1 MDKIFEKIIKYSL
14 IFTLIFI
21 ENSYAQSI
29 RSILKNSE
37 SELINYVYKN
47 KEKFEVQ
54 IILTELKKR
63 KNGFT
68 IHKKKF
74 NVDKKNYFYPASSIK
89 LPIALLT
96 IEKIN
101 ENPNL
106 NINSEFSIE
115 GDSIIT
121 TFKKE
126 ITDLFI
132 ISSNESY
139 NRLFE
144 FLGQDYINKKLK
156 QKGFKDFSIYHRLST
171 KESDN
176 LKTKEINF
184 YRNGEINQIQKS
196 INNKPLTKLNLKNL
210 NKGIGFI
217 LDNELQNKS
226 MDFSRKNY
234 FSIEE
239 LNNILICLFFPE
251 VSKNKKFNL
260 SNSQNLL
267 IQKLMSSTPYDMGF
281 DKNIYPNN
289 YNKFFIYG
297 DKDGMINDNIY
308 NKVGNAYGYSIDNA
322 YIYNKNSDRHFVL
335 TACIYTNANNIL
347 NDNYYEYD
355 EIGIPFLAEIGRFL
369 TNYNIRQ

>member
-14 IFTLIFI
+14 IFILIFI

-106 NINSEFSIE
+106 NINSEFSIK

>member
-156 QKGFKDFSIYHRLST
+156 QKGFKDFSISHRLST

-210 NKGIGFI
+210 NKGVGFI

-251 VSKNKKFNL
+251 ISKNKKFNL
-260 SNSQNLL
+260 SKSQNLL
-267 IQKLMSSTPYDMGF
+267 IQKLMSSTPFEMGF

>member
-1 MDKIFEKIIKYSL
+1 MHKKILKIIKYAL
-14 IFTLIFI
+14 LFLLIFI
-21 ENSYAQSI
+21 EKPYAQSL
-29 RSILKNSE
+29 RTILKNSE
-37 SELINYVYKN
+37 SDLINYVYEN
-47 KEKFEVQ
+47 HEKFEVQ

-63 KNGFT
+63 KNSFT

-74 NVDKKNYFYPASSIK
+74 NSDKKNYFYPASSIK

-101 ENPNL
+101 KNPKL
-106 NINSEFSIE
+106 NINSEFSIQ

-144 FLGQDYINKKLK
+144 FLGQDYINEKLK
-156 QKGFKDFSIYHRLST
+156 QKGFKDFSISHRLST
-171 KESDN
+171 EKSDN

-184 YRNGEINQIQKS
+184 YRNGKINQIQKS

-210 NKGIGFI
+210 NKGIGFM
-217 LDNELQNKS
+217 LDNELQNKP

-234 FSIEE
+234 FSINE
-239 LNNILICLFFPE
+239 LNNVLICLFFPE

-260 SNSQNLL
+260 SKSQNLL
-267 IQKLMSSTPYDMGF
+267 IQKLMSSTPFDMGF

-297 DKDGMINDNIY
+297 DKDGMINDNIF
-308 NKVGNAYGYSIDNA
+308 NKVGNAHGYSIDNA
-322 YIYNKNSDRHFVL
+322 YIYEEKSDRHFVL
-335 TACIYTNANNIL
+335 TASIYTNGNNIL
-347 NDNYYEYD
+347 NDNKYEYH

>member
-14 IFTLIFI
+14 LFSLIFTV
-21 ENSYAQSI
+21 NSYAQSI

-156 QKGFKDFSIYHRLST
+156 QKGFKDFSISHRLST

-210 NKGIGFI
+210 NKGVGFI

-260 SNSQNLL
+260 SKSQNLL
-267 IQKLMSSTPYDMGF
+267 IQKLMSSTPFEMGF

>member
-1 MDKIFEKIIKYSL
+1 MSL
-14 IFTLIFI
+14 
-21 ENSYAQSI
+21 
-29 RSILKNSE
+29 
-37 SELINYVYKN
+37 ELINYVYKN
-47 KEKFEVQ
+47 QEKFEVQ

-156 QKGFKDFSIYHRLST
+156 QKGFKDFSISHRLST

-210 NKGIGFI
+210 NKGVGFI

-239 LNNILICLFFPE
+239 LNNILIFLFFPE
-251 VSKNKKFNL
+251 ISKNKKFNL
-260 SNSQNLL
+260 SKSQNLL
-267 IQKLMSSTPYDMGF
+267 IQKLMSSTPFEMGF

>member
-37 SELINYVYKN
+37 SELINYVYN
-47 KEKFEVQ
+47 NQEKFEVQ

-68 IHKKKF
+68 IHKKRF

-106 NINSEFSIE
+106 NINSEFSIK

-156 QKGFKDFSIYHRLST
+156 QKGFKDFSISHRLST

-210 NKGIGFI
+210 NKGVGFI

-260 SNSQNLL
+260 SKSQNLL
-267 IQKLMSSTPYDMGF
+267 IQKLMSSTPFDMGF

-369 TNYNIRQ
+369 TNYNIKQ

>member
-14 IFTLIFI
+14 LFTLIFI

-47 KEKFEVQ
+47 QEKFEVQ

-106 NINSEFSIE
+106 NINSEFLIE

-156 QKGFKDFSIYHRLST
+156 QKGFKDFSISHRLST
-171 KESDN
+171 DKSDN

-210 NKGIGFI
+210 NKGVGFT

-260 SNSQNLL
+260 SKSQNLL
-267 IQKLMSSTPYDMGF
+267 IQKLMSSTPLDMGF

>member
-1 MDKIFEKIIKYSL
+1 MDKIFVKIIKYAL
-14 IFTLIFI
+14 LFLLIFI
-21 ENSYAQSI
+21 EKPYAQSL
-29 RSILKNSE
+29 RTILKNSE
-37 SELINYVYKN
+37 SDLINYVYDN
-47 KEKFEVQ
+47 HEKFEVQ

-74 NVDKKNYFYPASSIK
+74 NANKNNYFYPASSIK

-101 ENPNL
+101 ENPKL
-106 NINSEFSIE
+106 NINSEFSIQ

-144 FLGQDYINKKLK
+144 FLGQDYINEKLK
-156 QKGFKDFSIYHRLST
+156 QKGFKDFSISHRLST
-171 KESDN
+171 EKSDN

-184 YRNGEINQIQKS
+184 YRNGKINQIQKS
-196 INNKPLTKLNLKNL
+196 INNKPVTKLNLKNL
-210 NKGIGFI
+210 NKGIGFM
-217 LDNELQNKS
+217 LDNELQNKP
-226 MDFSRKNY
+226 MDFSGKNY
-234 FSIEE
+234 FSINE
-239 LNNILICLFFPE
+239 LNNVLICLFFPE

-260 SNSQNLL
+260 SKSQNLL
-267 IQKLMSSTPYDMGF
+267 IQKFMSSTPFNMGF

-297 DKDGMINDNIY
+297 DKDGMINDNIF

-322 YIYNKNSDRHFVL
+322 YIYEEKSDRHFVL
-335 TACIYTNANNIL
+335 TASIYTNGNNIL
-347 NDNYYEYD
+347 NDNKYEYH

>member
-47 KEKFEVQ
+47 QEKFEVQ

-156 QKGFKDFSIYHRLST
+156 QKGFKDFSISHRLST

-210 NKGIGFI
+210 NKGVGFI

-369 TNYNIRQ
+369 TNYNFRQ

>member
-156 QKGFKDFSIYHRLST
+156 QKGFKDFSISHRLST

-210 NKGIGFI
+210 NKGVGFI
-217 LDNELQNKS
+217 LDNQLQNKS

-260 SNSQNLL
+260 SKSQNLL
-267 IQKLMSSTPYDMGF
+267 IQKLMSSTPFDMGF

>member
-21 ENSYAQSI
+21 ENSYAQSL

-106 NINSEFSIE
+106 NINSEFSIK

>member
-1 MDKIFEKIIKYSL
+1 MDKIFKKIIKYSL
-14 IFTLIFI
+14 LFSLIFI

-29 RSILKNSE
+29 RFILKNSE
-37 SELINYVYKN
+37 SKLINYVYN
-47 KEKFEVQ
+47 NQEKFEVQ

-121 TFKKE
+121 TFKKQ

-132 ISSNESY
+132 ISSNDSY

-144 FLGQDYINKKLK
+144 FLGQDYINEKLN
-156 QKGFKDFSIYHRLST
+156 QKGFKDFSISHRLST
-171 KESDN
+171 ETSDN

-196 INNKPLTKLNLKNL
+196 INNKPVTKLNLKNL
-210 NKGIGFI
+210 NKGIGFM
-217 LDNELQNKS
+217 LDNELQNKP
-226 MDFSRKNY
+226 MNFSRKNY
-234 FSIEE
+234 FSINE
-239 LNNILICLFFPE
+239 LNNVLICLFFPE

-260 SNSQNLL
+260 SKSQNLL
-267 IQKLMSSTPYDMGF
+267 IQKLMSSTPFDMGF

-297 DKDGMINDNIY
+297 DKDGMINDNIF

-322 YIYNKNSDRHFVL
+322 YIYKKKSDRHFVL
-335 TACIYTNANNIL
+335 TASIYTNGNNIL
-347 NDNYYEYD
+347 NDNKYEYH

-369 TNYNIRQ
+369 TNYNIKQ

>member
-156 QKGFKDFSIYHRLST
+156 QKGFKDFSISHRLST

>member
-1 MDKIFEKIIKYSL
+1 MDKIFKKIIKYSL
-14 IFTLIFI
+14 LFSLIFI

-29 RSILKNSE
+29 RFILKNSE
-37 SELINYVYKN
+37 SKLINYVYSN
-47 KEKFEVQ
+47 QEKFEVQ

-217 LDNELQNKS
+217 LDNELQDKS

-347 NDNYYEYD
+347 NDNYYEYN

-369 TNYNIRQ
+369 TNYNFRQ

>member
-14 IFTLIFI
+14 LFSLIFT

-47 KEKFEVQ
+47 QEKFEVQ

-226 MDFSRKNY
+226 MGFSRKNY

-260 SNSQNLL
+260 SKSQNLL
-267 IQKLMSSTPYDMGF
+267 IQKLMSSTPFEMGF

>member
-1 MDKIFEKIIKYSL
+1 MYKIFVKIIKYAL
-14 IFTLIFI
+14 LFLLIFI
-21 ENSYAQSI
+21 EKPYAQSL
-29 RSILKNSE
+29 RTILKNSE
-37 SELINYVYKN
+37 SDLINYVYDN
-47 KEKFEVQ
+47 HEKFEVQ

-74 NVDKKNYFYPASSIK
+74 NANKNNYFYPASSIK

-96 IEKIN
+96 IEKLN
-101 ENPNL
+101 ESLNL
-106 NINSEFSIE
+106 NIDTEFSVQ
-115 GDSIIT
+115 GDTIIT

-126 ITDLFI
+126 ITDLFV

-156 QKGFKDFSIYHRLST
+156 QKGFKDFSISHRLST
-171 KESDN
+171 EKSDN
-176 LKTKEINF
+176 LKTKAINF

-196 INNKPLTKLNLKNL
+196 INNKPVTKLNLKNL

-217 LDNELQNKS
+217 LDNELQNKP

-239 LNNILICLFFPE
+239 LNNILICLFFAE

-260 SNSQNLL
+260 SKSQNLL
-267 IQKLMSSTPYDMGF
+267 IQKLMSSTPFDMGF

-297 DKDGMINDNIY
+297 DKDGMINDNIF

-322 YIYNKNSDRHFVL
+322 YIYEEKSDRHFVL
-335 TACIYTNANNIL
+335 TASIYTNGNNIL
-347 NDNYYEYD
+347 NDNNYEYD

-369 TNYNIRQ
+369 TNYKIR

>member
-156 QKGFKDFSIYHRLST
+156 QKGFKDFSISHRLST

-210 NKGIGFI
+210 NKGVGFI

-251 VSKNKKFNL
+251 ISKNKKFNL
-260 SNSQNLL
+260 SKSQNLL
-267 IQKLMSSTPYDMGF
+267 IQKLMSSTPFDMGF

>member
-156 QKGFKDFSIYHRLST
+156 QKGFKDFSISHRLST

-210 NKGIGFI
+210 NKGVGFI
-217 LDNELQNKS
+217 LDNQLQNKS

-239 LNNILICLFFPE
+239 LNNILIFLFFPE

-260 SNSQNLL
+260 SKSQNLL
-267 IQKLMSSTPYDMGF
+267 IQKLMSSTPFDMGF

-335 TACIYTNANNIL
+335 TACIYTNANNII

>member
-210 NKGIGFI
+210 NKGVGFI

-355 EIGIPFLAEIGRFL
+355 EIGIPFLAKIGRFL

>member
-29 RSILKNSE
+29 GSILKNSE
-37 SELINYVYKN
+37 SELINYVYRN

-106 NINSEFSIE
+106 NINSEFSIK

-260 SNSQNLL
+260 SKSQNLL

>member
-47 KEKFEVQ
+47 QEKFEVQ

-156 QKGFKDFSIYHRLST
+156 QKGFKDFSISHRLST

-210 NKGIGFI
+210 NKGVGFI

-260 SNSQNLL
+260 SKSQNLL
-267 IQKLMSSTPYDMGF
+267 IQKLMSSTPFEMGF

>member
-1 MDKIFEKIIKYSL
+1 MHKIFVKIIKYAL
-14 IFTLIFI
+14 LFLLIFI
-21 ENSYAQSI
+21 EKPYAQSL
-29 RSILKNSE
+29 RTILKNSE
-37 SELINYVYKN
+37 SDLINYVYDN
-47 KEKFEVQ
+47 HEKFEVQ

-74 NVDKKNYFYPASSIK
+74 NANKNNYFYPASSIK

-96 IEKIN
+96 IEKLN
-101 ENPNL
+101 ESLNL
-106 NINSEFSIE
+106 NIDTEFSVQ
-115 GDSIIT
+115 GDTIIT

-126 ITDLFI
+126 ITDLFV

-156 QKGFKDFSIYHRLST
+156 QKGFKDFSISHRLST
-171 KESDN
+171 EKSDN
-176 LKTKEINF
+176 LKTKAINF

-196 INNKPLTKLNLKNL
+196 INNKPVTKLNLKNL
-210 NKGIGFI
+210 NKGVGFI
-217 LDNELQNKS
+217 LDNELQNKP

-239 LNNILICLFFPE
+239 LNNILICLFFAE

-260 SNSQNLL
+260 SKSQNLL
-267 IQKLMSSTPYDMGF
+267 IQKLMSSTPFDMGF

-297 DKDGMINDNIY
+297 DKDGMINDNIF

-322 YIYNKNSDRHFVL
+322 YIYEEKSDRHFVL
-335 TACIYTNANNIL
+335 TASIYTNGNNIL
-347 NDNYYEYD
+347 NDNNYEYD

-369 TNYNIRQ
+369 TNYKIR

>member
-1 MDKIFEKIIKYSL
+1 MDKIFVKIIKYTLLFLL
-14 IFTLIFI
+14 IFV
-21 ENSYAQSI
+21 EKSYAQSLETI
-29 RSILKNSE
+29 FKNSD
-37 SELINYVYKN
+37 SELISYVYSN
-47 KEKFEVQ
+47 QEKFEVQ

-63 KNGFT
+63 RNSFT

-74 NVDKKNYFYPASSIK
+74 NSDKNNYFYPASSIK

-101 ENPNL
+101 ESPDL
-106 NINSEFSIE
+106 NINSEFSIQGE
-115 GDSIIT
+115 SIIT

-144 FLGQDYINKKLK
+144 FLGQDYINEKLK
-156 QKGFKDFSIYHRLST
+156 QKGFKDFSISHRLST

-184 YRNGEINQIQKS
+184 YSNGEILKIQKS
-196 INNKPLTKLNLKNL
+196 ISNIPVAKLNLKNL
-210 NKGIGFI
+210 SKGIDF
-217 LDNELQNKS
+217 LLNNKLQNKA

-239 LNNILICLFFPE
+239 LNNLLICLFFPE
-251 VSKNKKFNL
+251 ISKNKKFNL
-260 SNSQNLL
+260 SKSQNLL
-267 IQKLMSSTPYDMGF
+267 IQKLMSSTPFEMGF
-281 DKNIYPNN
+281 DKKLYPNN

-297 DKDGMINDNIY
+297 DNDGMINDKIY

-322 YIYNKNSDRHFVL
+322 YIYNKKSDRHFVL

-347 NDNYYEYD
+347 NDNKYEYD
-355 EIGIPFLAEIGRFL
+355 EIGIPFLAEIGRLL
-369 TNYNIRQ
+369 TNYNIK

>member
-14 IFTLIFI
+14 LFTLIFI

-37 SELINYVYKN
+37 SELINYVYN
-47 KEKFEVQ
+47 KQEKFEVQ

-106 NINSEFSIE
+106 NINSEFSIK

-156 QKGFKDFSIYHRLST
+156 QKGFKDFSISHRLST

-210 NKGIGFI
+210 NKGISFI
-217 LDNELQNKS
+217 LNNELQNKS

-239 LNNILICLFFPE
+239 LNNILIFLFFPE

-260 SNSQNLL
+260 SKSQNIL
-267 IQKLMSSTPYDMGF
+267 IQKLMSSTPFDMGF

>member
-14 IFTLIFI
+14 LFSLIFT

-106 NINSEFSIE
+106 NINSEFLIE

-210 NKGIGFI
+210 NKGVGFI
-217 LDNELQNKS
+217 LDNELQDKS

-239 LNNILICLFFPE
+239 LNNILIFLFFPE
-251 VSKNKKFNL
+251 ISKNKKFNL
-260 SNSQNLL
+260 SKSQNLL

>member
-106 NINSEFSIE
+106 NINSEFSIK

-267 IQKLMSSTPYDMGF
+267 IQKLMSSTPFDMGF

>member
-37 SELINYVYKN
+37 SELINYVYRN

-156 QKGFKDFSIYHRLST
+156 QKGFKDFSISHRLST

-210 NKGIGFI
+210 NKGVGFI

-239 LNNILICLFFPE
+239 LNNILIFLFFPE
-251 VSKNKKFNL
+251 ISKNKKFNL
-260 SNSQNLL
+260 SKSQNLL
-267 IQKLMSSTPYDMGF
+267 IQKLMSSTPFDMGF

-347 NDNYYEYD
+347 NDNYYEYN

-369 TNYNIRQ
+369 TNYNFRQ

>member
-14 IFTLIFI
+14 IFILIFI
-21 ENSYAQSI
+21 ENSYAQSL

-115 GDSIIT
+115 GDSLIT

-156 QKGFKDFSIYHRLST
+156 QKGFKDFSISHRLST

-210 NKGIGFI
+210 NKGVGFI

-239 LNNILICLFFPE
+239 LNNILIFLFFPE
-251 VSKNKKFNL
+251 ISKNKKFNL
-260 SNSQNLL
+260 SKSQNLL
-267 IQKLMSSTPYDMGF
+267 IQKLMSSTPFDMGF

-369 TNYNIRQ
+369 TNYNIKQ

>member
-37 SELINYVYKN
+37 SELINYVYRN

-106 NINSEFSIE
+106 NINSEFSIK

-144 FLGQDYINKKLK
+144 FLGQAYINEKLK
-156 QKGFKDFSIYHRLST
+156 QKGFKDFSISHRLST
-171 KESDN
+171 KDSDN

-184 YRNGEINQIQKS
+184 YSNGEILKIQKS
-196 INNKPLTKLNLKNL
+196 IKNKPVSKLNLKNL
-210 NKGIGFI
+210 NKGIGFM
-217 LDNELQNKS
+217 LDNELQNKP
-226 MDFSRKNY
+226 MNFSRKNY
-234 FSIEE
+234 FSINE
-239 LNNILICLFFPE
+239 LNNVLICLFFPE

-260 SNSQNLL
+260 SKSQNLL
-267 IQKLMSSTPYDMGF
+267 IQKLMSSTPFDMGF

-297 DKDGMINDNIY
+297 DKDGMINDNIF

-322 YIYNKNSDRHFVL
+322 YIYKKKSDRHFVL
-335 TACIYTNANNIL
+335 TASIYTNGNNIL
-347 NDNYYEYD
+347 NDNKYEYH

-369 TNYNIRQ
+369 TNYNIKQ

>member
-29 RSILKNSE
+29 GSILKNSE
-37 SELINYVYKN
+37 SELINYVYRN

-106 NINSEFSIE
+106 NINSEFSIK

-196 INNKPLTKLNLKNL
+196 INNKPITKLNLKNL

>member
-1 MDKIFEKIIKYSL
+1 MHKIFVKIIKYAL
-14 IFTLIFI
+14 LFLLIFI
-21 ENSYAQSI
+21 EKPYAQSL
-29 RSILKNSE
+29 RTILKNSE
-37 SELINYVYKN
+37 SDLINYVYDN
-47 KEKFEVQ
+47 HEKFEVQ

-74 NVDKKNYFYPASSIK
+74 NANKNNYFYPASSIK

-96 IEKIN
+96 IEKLN
-101 ENPNL
+101 ESLNL
-106 NINSEFSIE
+106 NIDTEFSVQ
-115 GDSIIT
+115 GDTIIT

-126 ITDLFI
+126 ITDLFV
-132 ISSNESY
+132 ISSNESS

-156 QKGFKDFSIYHRLST
+156 QKGFKDFSISHRLST
-171 KESDN
+171 EKSDN
-176 LKTKEINF
+176 LKTKAINF

-196 INNKPLTKLNLKNL
+196 INNKPVTKLNLKNL

-217 LDNELQNKS
+217 LDNELQNKP

-239 LNNILICLFFPE
+239 LNNILICLFFAE

-260 SNSQNLL
+260 SKSQNLL
-267 IQKLMSSTPYDMGF
+267 IQKLMSSTPFDMGF

-297 DKDGMINDNIY
+297 DKDGMINDNIF

-322 YIYNKNSDRHFVL
+322 YIYEEKSDRHFVL
-335 TACIYTNANNIL
+335 TASIYTNGNNIL
-347 NDNYYEYD
+347 NDNNYEYD

>member
-47 KEKFEVQ
+47 QEKFEVQ

-210 NKGIGFI
+210 NKGVGFI

-239 LNNILICLFFPE
+239 LNNVLICLFFPE

-260 SNSQNLL
+260 SKSQNLL
-267 IQKLMSSTPYDMGF
+267 IQKLMSSTPLDMGF

>member
-1 MDKIFEKIIKYSL
+1 MESF
-14 IFTLIFI
+14 
-21 ENSYAQSI
+21 YAQSI
-29 RSILKNSE
+29 KSILKNSE

-47 KEKFEVQ
+47 KDKFEVQ
-54 IILTELKKR
+54 IILTEIKKR
-63 KNGFT
+63 KNSFT
-68 IHKKKF
+68 INKKTF
-74 NVDKKNYFYPASSIK
+74 NSDKNNYFYPASSIK

-101 ENPNL
+101 ESSDL
-106 NINSEFSIE
+106 NINSEFSIQ

-144 FLGQDYINKKLK
+144 FLGQDYINEKLK
-156 QKGFKDFSIYHRLST
+156 QKGFTDFNISHRLSI
-171 KESDN
+171 EQSDN
-176 LKTKEINF
+176 LKTKAINF
-184 YRNGEINQIQKS
+184 YKNEKIFQIQKS

-210 NKGIGFI
+210 NKGVGFI
-217 LDNELQNKS
+217 LNNKLQNKP

-234 FSIEE
+234 FSISE
-239 LNNILICLFFPE
+239 LNNILICLFFPKI
-251 VSKNKKFNL
+251 SKNKKFDL
-260 SNSQNLL
+260 SKSQNLL
-267 IQKLMSSTPYDMGF
+267 IKKLMSSTPFDMGF

-297 DKDGMINDNIY
+297 DNDGMINDNIY

-322 YIYNKNSDRHFVL
+322 YIYNKKTDRHFVL

-347 NDNYYEYD
+347 NDNKYEYD
-355 EIGIPFLAEIGRFL
+355 EIGIPFLAEIGRLL
-369 TNYNIRQ
+369 TNYNIR

>member
-1 MDKIFEKIIKYSL
+1 MDKIFVKIIKYTL
-14 IFTLIFI
+14 LFLLIFI
-21 ENSYAQSI
+21 KNSYAQSLET
-29 RSILKNSE
+29 ILKNSE
-37 SELINYVYKN
+37 SELISYVYN
-47 KEKFEVQ
+47 NQEKFEVQ

-63 KNGFT
+63 GKSFT

-74 NVDKKNYFYPASSIK
+74 NLDKNNYFYPASSIK

-101 ENPNL
+101 ESSNL
-106 NINSEFSIE
+106 NINSEFSIQ

-144 FLGQDYINKKLK
+144 FLGQDYINEKLK
-156 QKGFKDFSIYHRLST
+156 QKGFNDFSISHRLST
-171 KESDN
+171 KQSDN

-184 YRNGEINQIQKS
+184 YSNGEIYQIQKS
-196 INNKPLTKLNLKNL
+196 IKNKPLAKLNLKNL
-210 NKGIGFI
+210 NKGIGF
-217 LDNELQNKS
+217 LLNNKLQNKP

-234 FSIEE
+234 FSINE

-251 VSKNKKFNL
+251 NSKNKKFNL
-260 SNSQNLL
+260 SKSQNLL
-267 IQKLMSSTPYDMGF
+267 IQKLMSSTPFEMGF
-281 DKNIYPNN
+281 DKNMYPNN

-297 DKDGMINDNIY
+297 DKNGMINDNIF

-322 YIYNKNSDRHFVL
+322 YIYNKSSDRHFVL

-347 NDNYYEYD
+347 NDNNYEYD
-355 EIGIPFLAEIGRFL
+355 EIGIPFLAEIGRLL
-369 TNYNIRQ
+369 TKYDIR

>member
-14 IFTLIFI
+14 LFSLIFT

-47 KEKFEVQ
+47 QEKFEVQ

-106 NINSEFSIE
+106 NINSEFLIE

-156 QKGFKDFSIYHRLST
+156 QKGFKDFSISHRLST

-210 NKGIGFI
+210 NKGISFI
-217 LDNELQNKS
+217 LNNELQNKS

-239 LNNILICLFFPE
+239 LNNILIFLFFPE

-260 SNSQNLL
+260 SKSQNLL
-267 IQKLMSSTPYDMGF
+267 IQKLMSSTPFDMGF

-322 YIYNKNSDRHFVL
+322 YIYNKSSNRHFLL
-335 TACIYTNANNIL
+335 TACIYTNSNNIL
-347 NDNYYEYD
+347 NDNKYEYD
-355 EIGIPFLAEIGRFL
+355 EIGIPFLAKIGRFL
-369 TNYNIRQ
+369 TNYNFRQ

>member
-47 KEKFEVQ
+47 QEKFEVQ

-156 QKGFKDFSIYHRLST
+156 QKGFKDFSISHRLST

-210 NKGIGFI
+210 NKGVGFI

-239 LNNILICLFFPE
+239 LNNILIFLFFPE
-251 VSKNKKFNL
+251 ISKNKKFNL
-260 SNSQNLL
+260 SKSQNLL
-267 IQKLMSSTPYDMGF
+267 IQKLMSSTPFEMGF

>member
-21 ENSYAQSI
+21 ENSYTQSI

-37 SELINYVYKN
+37 SELINYVYN
-47 KEKFEVQ
+47 KQEKFEVQ

-156 QKGFKDFSIYHRLST
+156 QKGFKDFSISHRLST

-239 LNNILICLFFPE
+239 LNNILIFLFFPE

-260 SNSQNLL
+260 SKSQNLL

>member
-1 MDKIFEKIIKYSL
+1 MHKIFVKIIKYAL
-14 IFTLIFI
+14 LFLLIFI
-21 ENSYAQSI
+21 EKPYAQSL
-29 RSILKNSE
+29 RTILKNSE
-37 SELINYVYKN
+37 SDLINYVYDN
-47 KEKFEVQ
+47 HEKFEVQ

-74 NVDKKNYFYPASSIK
+74 NANKNNYFYPASSIK

-96 IEKIN
+96 IEKLN
-101 ENPNL
+101 ESLNL
-106 NINSEFSIE
+106 NIDTEFSVQ
-115 GDSIIT
+115 GDTIIT

-126 ITDLFI
+126 ITDLFV
-132 ISSNESY
+132 ISSNESS

-156 QKGFKDFSIYHRLST
+156 QKGFKDFSISHRLST
-171 KESDN
+171 EKSDN
-176 LKTKEINF
+176 LKTKAINF

-196 INNKPLTKLNLKNL
+196 INNKPVTKLNLKNL

-217 LDNELQNKS
+217 LDNELQNKP

-239 LNNILICLFFPE
+239 LNNILICLFFAE

-260 SNSQNLL
+260 SKSQNLL
-267 IQKLMSSTPYDMGF
+267 IQKLMSSTPFDMGF

-297 DKDGMINDNIY
+297 DKDGMINDNIF

-322 YIYNKNSDRHFVL
+322 YIYEEKSDRHFVL
-335 TACIYTNANNIL
+335 TASIYTNGNNIL
-347 NDNYYEYD
+347 NDNNYEYD
-355 EIGIPFLAEIGRFL
+355 KIGIPFLAEIGRFL
-369 TNYNIRQ
+369 TNYKIR

>member
-14 IFTLIFI
+14 IFILIFI
-21 ENSYAQSI
+21 ENSYAQSL

-106 NINSEFSIE
+106 NINSEFSIK

-239 LNNILICLFFPE
+239 LNNILIFLFFPE
-251 VSKNKKFNL
+251 ISKNKKFNL
-260 SNSQNLL
+260 SKSQNLL
-267 IQKLMSSTPYDMGF
+267 IQKLMSSTPFEMGF